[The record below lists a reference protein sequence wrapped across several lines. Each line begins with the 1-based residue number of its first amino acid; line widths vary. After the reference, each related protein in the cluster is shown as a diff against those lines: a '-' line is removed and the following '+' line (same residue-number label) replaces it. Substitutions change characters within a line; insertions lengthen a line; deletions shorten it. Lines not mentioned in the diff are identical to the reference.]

1 MQGTTAL
8 YPLPPLRYQS
18 PMPDE
23 EDPAAITLIDRL
35 RERLGVIIGLIGLV
49 AWIAMVWLMF
59 GDVL

>member
-1 MQGTTAL
+1 
-8 YPLPPLRYQS
+8 
-18 PMPDE
+18 MPDE